1 MHKIDH
7 KVWMGGLDGFHVR
20 ALLVV
25 YKEILGVDPAVCS
38 EEAKDGCSDCL
49 TKMQSFYSRTNRVIA
64 IAEYRLKPP

>member
-1 MHKIDH
+1 
-7 KVWMGGLDGFHVR
+7 
-20 ALLVV
+20 
-25 YKEILGVDPAVCS
+25 LGVDPAVCS